1 MIFMKRVIVICSVL
15 LCFWGVQLGQA
26 QSLKD
31 ILNSSKVKDVVNLV
45 TGNVIKFSDIQGK
58 WDYVEPACKM
68 TSGDL
73 LKEAS
78 GSLVTSALEKKMVN
92 IYTKL
97 GIVAG
102 NFSYTFNSD
111 STFTNTVGKKE
122 LKGTYSLNEKNRV
135 LTLNYM
141 LAKKITVKSV
151 EVQLVKSGEQISLL
165 FNTEKL
171 MKFVSVLSSA
181 LKKSDKANSSLVDGY
196 DEILLGFEMKK

>member
-1 MIFMKRVIVICSVL
+1 MKRVILICGVLMSVMS
-15 LCFWGVQLGQA
+15 VQA

-45 TGNVIKFSDIQGK
+45 TGNVMNSSDLQGT
-58 WDYVEPACKM
+58 WNYAEPACKM

-78 GSLVTSALEKKMVN
+78 GSLMTSVLEKKMVN

-97 GIVAG
+97 GIVPG
-102 NFSYTFNSD
+102 KFTYTFNSD
-111 STFTNTVGKKE
+111 STFTNTVGKKV
-122 LKGTYSLNEKNRV
+122 LSGTYSFNSKTRV

-141 LAKKITVKSV
+141 LANTITLKSV
-151 EVQLVKSGEQISLL
+151 EVQLVKSGEQVSFL
-165 FNTEKL
+165 FNMEKM
-171 MKFVSVLSSA
+171 MKFINVLSAA
-181 LKKSDKANSSLVDGY
+181 LKKSEKMPSSFLTGY

>member
-1 MIFMKRVIVICSVL
+1 M
-15 LCFWGVQLGQA
+15 QA

-45 TGNVIKFSDIQGK
+45 TGNVIKLSDLQGT
-58 WDYVEPACKM
+58 WNYVEPACKM
-68 TSGDL
+68 TSEDL

-78 GSLVTSALEKKMVN
+78 GSLVTSALEKKMEN

-97 GIVAG
+97 GIVPG

-111 STFTNTVGKKE
+111 STFTNTIGKKA
-122 LKGTYSLNEKNRV
+122 LKGTYSLDEKTRV
-135 LTLNYM
+135 LTLHYM
-141 LAKKITVKSV
+141 LAKTITVKSV
-151 EVQLVKSGEQISLL
+151 EVQLVKSGEQVSLL

-171 MKFVSVLSSA
+171 MNFVSVLSSA
-181 LKKSDKANSSLVDGY
+181 LKKSDKTTTSLMDGY

>member
-1 MIFMKRVIVICSVL
+1 MKRVIVICCVL
-15 LCFWGVQLGQA
+15 MCFGGVEMAQA

-45 TGNVIKFSDIQGK
+45 TGNVIKFSVLQGT
-58 WDYVEPACKM
+58 WNYVEPACKM

-97 GIVAG
+97 GIVPG
-102 NFSYTFNSD
+102 NFSYTFSND
-111 STFTNTVGKKE
+111 STFTNTIGKKV
-122 LKGTYSLNEKNRV
+122 LKGTYSLDEKTRV
-135 LTLNYM
+135 LTLRYM
-141 LAKKITVKSV
+141 LAKTITVKSV
-151 EVQLVKSGEQISLL
+151 EVQLVKSGEQVSLL
-165 FNTEKL
+165 FNIEKL
-171 MKFVSVLSSA
+171 MNFVSVLSSA
-181 LKKSDKANSSLVDGY
+181 LKKSDKTTPSLMDGY